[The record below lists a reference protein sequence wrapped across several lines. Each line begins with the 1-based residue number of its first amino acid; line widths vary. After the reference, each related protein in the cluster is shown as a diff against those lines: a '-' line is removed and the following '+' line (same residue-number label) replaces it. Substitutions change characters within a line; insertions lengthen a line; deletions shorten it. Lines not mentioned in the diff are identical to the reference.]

1 MAIDEMSVVSGAGCE
16 EESWSPEVV
25 ALYGDPETINR
36 KIEQLDLDLPR
47 RRVFIFTL
55 SNRERA
61 ELALYERTAPG
72 RVSITS
78 WRGRPSDLPHERIRE
93 AIIDNKGVHC
103 VGEQTKA
110 IVNDLSDVKFDS
122 DIPAPANAKAAFSHS
137 VRERGGEY
145 ANGTIYLM
153 C

>member
-1 MAIDEMSVVSGAGCE
+1 MPIDEMSVVSGAGCE
-16 EESWSPEVV
+16 EESWSPEVI
-25 ALYGDPETINR
+25 ALYGDPATINA
-36 KIEQLDLDLPR
+36 KMQHLELDLPR

-55 SNRERA
+55 ANRERA

-78 WRGRPSDLPHERIRE
+78 WRGQPSELPHDQIRE

-103 VGEQTKA
+103 VGEQTKV
-110 IVNDLSDVKFDS
+110 IIQKLSDLKYDS
-122 DIPAPANAKAAFSHS
+122 DVPAPANAKAAFSHA